1 MWLKRLFADLTQ
13 IDKTRFFVD
22 NEAAI
27 KLAHN
32 AEMHR
37 RTKHIETRRFYVR
50 ECVQGNLLEVERIS
64 SQDQLADI
72 MTKPLFKPRFRML
85 CQAIGLSQED
95 VCLENNG
102 NFFYNFRYWAKE
114 MVDSEMNWGSVI
126 FSGKSKFNLDIVG
139 MMPESPKNYF

>member
-13 IDKTRFFVD
+13 IDKTRLFVD

-32 AEMHR
+32 PEMHR
-37 RTKHIETRRFYVR
+37 RTKHIETRHFYVR

-72 MTKPLFKPRFRML
+72 MMKPRFRML

-102 NFFYNFRYWAKE
+102 NKK
-114 MVDSEMNWGSVI
+114 
-126 FSGKSKFNLDIVG
+126 GKC
-139 MMPESPKNYF
+139 

>member
-13 IDKTRFFVD
+13 IDKTRLFVD

-32 AEMHR
+32 PEMHR
-37 RTKHIETRRFYVR
+37 GTKHIETRHFYVR
-50 ECVQGNLLEVERIS
+50 ECVQENLLEVERIS
-64 SQDQLADI
+64 SRDQLADI
-72 MTKPLFKPRFRML
+72 MTKPRFRML

-102 NFFYNFRYWAKE
+102 NKKGRC
-114 MVDSEMNWGSVI
+114 
-126 FSGKSKFNLDIVG
+126 
-139 MMPESPKNYF
+139 